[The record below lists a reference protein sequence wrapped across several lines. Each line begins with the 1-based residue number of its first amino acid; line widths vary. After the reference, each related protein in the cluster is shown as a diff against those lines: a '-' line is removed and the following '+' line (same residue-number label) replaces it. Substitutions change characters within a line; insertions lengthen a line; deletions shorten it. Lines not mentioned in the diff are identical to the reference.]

1 MSFANAWRLCVLPV
15 LLAGVLAQ
23 GCRGP
28 HVQVDI
34 NQDAQIVL
42 NEMKQT
48 LVELSVGQAASEAR
62 RATFQLDDLYTAE
75 KGPPLTR
82 RCLAEKTSLEVR
94 TLNLSELTAR
104 GQAPNT
110 LRVVDQVLRQF
121 SKIYS
126 MNLDSVTWP
135 RNKVEHLR
143 LLLDGQIRELENCV
157 RNTGSETRPRRSAAV
172 HNYFRKLGKFL
183 KRKRFSACAWEV
195 TRAETRACLQQLPL
209 VMTRINEAN

>member
-28 HVQVDI
+28 DVQVDI
-34 NQDAQIVL
+34 NQEAQIVL
-42 NEMKQT
+42 NEM
-48 LVELSVGQAASEAR
+48 
-62 RATFQLDDLYTAE
+62 
-75 KGPPLTR
+75 
-82 RCLAEKTSLEVR
+82 
-94 TLNLSELTAR
+94 
-104 GQAPNT
+104 APNT
-110 LRVVDQVLRQF
+110 LRVVYQVLRQF

-126 MNLDSVTWP
+126 MNLASVTWP
-135 RNKVEHLR
+135 RDKVEHLR

-183 KRKRFSACAWEV
+183 KRKRFSACAWEI

>member
-34 NQDAQIVL
+34 NKDAQIVL
-42 NEMKQT
+42 DKM
-48 LVELSVGQAASEAR
+48 
-62 RATFQLDDLYTAE
+62 
-75 KGPPLTR
+75 GPLLTR

-94 TLNLSELTAR
+94 TLNLSKLTAGGR
-104 GQAPNT
+104 APNT
-110 LRVVDQVLRQF
+110 LRVVYQVLRQF

-126 MNLDSVTWP
+126 MNLASVTRP
-135 RNKVEHLR
+135 RDKVENLR

-172 HNYFRKLGKFL
+172 HNYFSKLGEFL

-209 VMTRINEAN
+209 LMTRINEAN